1 MISKVLNFQEKPWIW
16 AFLGSLILWV
26 AIGITSSNF
35 SVGSLVANAN
45 LACILAIIS
54 LGQMFAISLGE
65 GSIDLSIP
73 YVVTLTAFLSMGI
86 INGQNSNILI
96 GLLVSLGVGL
106 LVGIVNTISIT
117 LFRIPPI
124 IATMAL
130 GFILNTAI
138 FLYAARFKAF
148 TSSPL
153 LAVMAKGSIFGIPW
167 IIVISVIFAGL
178 IGFIISQTSYGRALM
193 ATGQNRTAA
202 NFAGIN
208 VNRTILSAYLL
219 SGTLA
224 ALGGV
229 LIAARVGGAFLD
241 MGQPFLLQ
249 SVGVVVIGGT
259 LVSGGKATVIG
270 TMFGS
275 LFMILLST
283 FMSVT
288 HLPIGAQNIIEGIL
302 IILILAV
309 SMPKT
314 MDRI

>member
-1 MISKVLNFQEKPWIW
+1 MRSKVLNFQEYPWIW
-16 AFLGSLILWV
+16 AFFGSLVLWV

-35 SVGSLVANAN
+35 SVESLITNASI
-45 LACILAIIS
+45 ACFLAIIS

-73 YVVTLTAFLSMGI
+73 YVITLSAFLSMGI
-86 INGQNSNILI
+86 IDGKNSNLLM
-96 GLLVSLGVGL
+96 GLLVALGVGL
-106 LVGIVNTISIT
+106 LVGIINTMSIT
-117 LFRIPPI
+117 ILRIPPI

-138 FLYAARFKAF
+138 FIYAAKFKAF
-148 TSSPL
+148 SSAPL
-153 LAVMAKGSIFGIPW
+153 LASIAKESIFGIRW
-167 IIVISVIFAGL
+167 MFVISIIVAGL
-178 IGFIISQTSYGRALM
+178 IWFIISQTSYGRALM
-193 ATGQNRTAA
+193 ATGQNKTAA
-202 NFAGIN
+202 NLAGIR
-208 VNRTILSAYLL
+208 VDRTILGAYLL

-241 MGQPFLLQ
+241 MGQPYLLQ

-270 TMFGS
+270 TVFGA
-275 LFMILLST
+275 LFMILLAT
-283 FMSVT
+283 LMTVT
-288 HLPIGAQNIIEGIL
+288 RLPIGVQNIIEGVL

-309 SMPKT
+309 ATPKA